1 MNEFGD
7 MGVLRARGLSK
18 EHGEAL
24 GLMGG
29 GMIRLPRSPLIH
41 GRTVPVGPI
50 PESERPPPEACSCR
64 ASYGAAAAAVVS
76 ATSSSPR
83 PGPRLSP
90 GLLLCRWLARL
101 ARTLVRMSDDLRA
114 ELHRLVDEIAPE
126 KLPAA
131 LARLADEH
139 ERPVVAADE
148 ALAALAALPGG
159 LPPRD
164 VAAAAAALSGE
175 HRRAS

>member
-1 MNEFGD
+1 
-7 MGVLRARGLSK
+7 
-18 EHGEAL
+18 
-24 GLMGG
+24 
-29 GMIRLPRSPLIH
+29 
-41 GRTVPVGPI
+41 
-50 PESERPPPEACSCR
+50 
-64 ASYGAAAAAVVS
+64 
-76 ATSSSPR
+76 
-83 PGPRLSP
+83 
-90 GLLLCRWLARL
+90 
-101 ARTLVRMSDDLRA
+101 MSDDLRA

-164 VAAAAAALSGE
+164 VATAAAALSGE